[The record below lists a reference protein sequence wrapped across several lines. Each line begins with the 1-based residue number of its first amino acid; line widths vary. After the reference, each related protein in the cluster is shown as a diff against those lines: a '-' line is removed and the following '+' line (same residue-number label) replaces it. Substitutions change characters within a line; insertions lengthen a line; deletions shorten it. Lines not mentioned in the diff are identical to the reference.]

1 MDESAERVRAGL
13 VSMERADTRGNGGR
27 FAVLVAVLAIIGAV
41 LTGCGGSSKMTG
53 GGSPPTPA
61 PVVTTPNTLT
71 YETDLISAMVGVPI
85 FVDPAAVS
93 GTSVVTFSASP
104 ALPGGLV
111 LDVNTGAVSGTPTA
125 AAPLANYVITA
136 TNSAGSATVTLTIVV
151 AAAPPANLVYA
162 APVVNDTF
170 RAPMQPDVPTFTS
183 TVAGF
188 SIVPMLPAGL
198 TIDPSSGII
207 SGTPLSFSPAIAYTV
222 TAENSSGSTTAQLTI
237 AVNANQA
244 VLLEQGHG
252 TSILAV
258 RATANN
264 VLSVDTS
271 GHWVL
276 WGYASGSIVTSGDGA
291 VSFGPLN
298 SPVMNQI
305 DLAGQV
311 ALVGTAQQL
320 QMYSVTDGHQV
331 FSVPAPSWWKLA
343 SDGSYLCAGTATSL
357 TAWSPT
363 GEQLFSLSGDYHAA
377 NAFAAPGQIQLAGG
391 PSGANV
397 IETDSF
403 PGGKSA
409 ISAQFSGTFRSWFLD
424 GNRFLT
430 NVGNTV
436 WVYSNAAVQQE
447 LVMLPSITQLT
458 GQGNWFWS
466 ATSPDHWNA
475 IDIYAVGGSTTP
487 VQEVF
492 DGDISLFSASGNNLG
507 AIVSGFPR
515 LSVIDLSG
523 STPVRTDFST
533 SSISDLT
540 SFASASASQW
550 IAGNTNGV
558 LVDGASVSSTPRY
571 FGYGQ
576 VYGIAGSSN
585 LAAVSTAIGKVL
597 VFNPATAMQT
607 ESIGFQAGNL
617 ALSTDGRVLAA
628 ASEFLPGQAS
638 QLNLYSPPSTTPAQ
652 SFSYAQQFFSGFS
665 LSGSGMFLGQVT
677 QDGGPSIISPH
688 DRTVTNLENGSV
700 VWSDM
705 VLGGLTPPLLSP
717 DGTLIAAD
725 ITGSSAAA
733 SYVTNLYN
741 NGVLTTA
748 TPGAGQGWL
757 DNGHLL
763 VANLTD
769 DPKLGPV
776 VSGFS
781 IVDPTGAVVSTVPLT
796 TPNAF
801 ACVQKNPNAVCLQ
814 FPTPNTAYDPS
825 TNSIFSLPSG
835 QLLWQVPVQAA
846 QNPRNTLDNVN
857 TEIGAAAGSMVVFA
871 TGHQVVAV
879 PGP

>member
-1 MDESAERVRAGL
+1 MDESAGRVCAGL
-13 VSMERADTRGNGGR
+13 VSTEWADIFNNGVR
-27 FAVLVAVLAIIGAV
+27 RRCFVAVLVSVAMIGGALV
-41 LTGCGGSSKMTG
+41 GCGGSSAGKSSGNPPSTATAPTG
-53 GGSPPTPA
+53 LTYA
-61 PVVTTPNTLT
+61 TNTL
-71 YETDLISAMVGVPI
+71 SATVGVPI
-85 FVDPAAVS
+85 TADTASVS
-93 GTSVVTFSASP
+93 GSSPTFSVVPVLP
-104 ALPGGLV
+104 AGLT
-111 LDVNTGAVSGTPTA
+111 LDAATGTVSGTPTMA
-125 AAPLANYVITA
+125 AASANYIVTA
-136 TNSAGSATVTLTIVV
+136 TNSAGSTTNSLMITVAV
-151 AAAPPANLVYA
+151 APPANLTYA
-162 APVVNDTF
+162 VPVVTDTVGT
-170 RAPMQPDVPTFTS
+170 PMQPDMPTVVGTIAS
-183 TVAGF
+183 F
-188 SIVPMLPAGL
+188 SIDPALPAGL
-198 TIDPSSGII
+198 AIDPSSGII
-207 SGTPLSFSPAIAYTV
+207 SGTPLSFSPAIAYIV

-291 VSFGPLN
+291 VAFGPLN

-311 ALVGTAQQL
+311 AVVGMAQQL
-320 QMYSVTDGHQV
+320 QIYSVTDGHQV

-343 SDGSYLCAGTATSL
+343 TDGSYLCAGTATSL
-357 TAWSPT
+357 TVWSSS
-363 GEQLFSLSGDYHAA
+363 GEQVFSLSGDYHAA
-377 NAFAAPGQIQLAGG
+377 IAYAAPGQIQLAGG

-397 IETDSF
+397 IETDSL
-403 PGGKSA
+403 PSGKSV
-409 ISAQFSGTFRSWFLD
+409 ISAQFSGTFNSWFID

-447 LVMLPSITQLT
+447 LVMLPSIVQLT

-492 DGDISLFSASGNNLG
+492 DGDVSLFSASGNNLG

-533 SSISDLT
+533 SPISDLT
-540 SFASASASQW
+540 SFAAASASQW
-550 IAGNTNGV
+550 IVGNSNGV
-558 LVDGASVSSTPRY
+558 LVDGVSVSSTPRY

-638 QLNLYSPPSTTPAQ
+638 QLNLYSPPSTAPAQ
-652 SFSYAQQFFSGFS
+652 SFLYAQQFFSGFS
-665 LSGSGMFLGQVT
+665 LSGSGTFLGQVT
-677 QDGGPSIISPH
+677 QVDQSKITPY

-700 VWSDM
+700 IWSDSI
-705 VLGGLTPPLLSP
+705 LGSSTPPLLSP

-725 ITGSSAAA
+725 VTGSGTAA

-814 FPTPNTAYDPS
+814 LPTPNTAYDPS

-835 QLLWQVPVQAA
+835 QLLWQVPVQAT
-846 QNPRNTLDNVN
+846 QNPRNSLDNVN
-857 TEIGAAAGSMVVFA
+857 TEIGAVAGSMVVFA